1 MKKNDINNFFI
12 NEKSIFSVL
21 TTKQKKYLQENVSL
35 VNYNKDELIFKEGFK
50 PSGLICLLKGKV
62 KIYKEGVAEKAQ
74 IFRLLNESDFI
85 GFRALFAE
93 DYYNASALTIEDS
106 EIRIIDKKALFNLI
120 DENSD
125 LAKKIIKYLALE
137 LGEAENRI
145 ISLTQ
150 KHLRGRLAES
160 LVKLFETYGLMED
173 EQTLQIKL
181 SRKDLADLS
190 NMTTSNAIRTLYDFV
205 EEKIIEIDKKIIKII
220 DMKKLE
226 KISEIG

>member
-1 MKKNDINNFFI
+1 MKKVDINNFFI

-21 TTKQKKYLQENVSL
+21 STKQKKYLQENVSL
-35 VNYNKDELIFKEGFK
+35 VKYNKDELIFKEGFK

-62 KIYKEGVAEKAQ
+62 KIYKEGIAEKEQ
-74 IFRLLNESDFI
+74 IFRLLNENDFI
-85 GFRALFAE
+85 GFRALFAD

-106 EIRIIDKKALFNLI
+106 EIRIIDKKALFHLI
-120 DENSD
+120 EENTK
-125 LAKKIIKYLALE
+125 LANKIIKYLALE
-137 LGEAENRI
+137 LGEAENRL

-160 LVKLFETYGLMED
+160 LVKLSDTYGFSD
-173 EQTLQIKL
+173 DKQTLRISL

-205 EEKIIEIDKKIIKII
+205 EDKIIKIDKKIIKII
-220 DMKKLE
+220 DLKKLE